1 MKVSHVLFL
10 LLVLVIGYVL
20 RGVFPQPAQ
29 ALGLP

>member
-1 MKVSHVLFL
+1 MQVHWFL
-10 LLVLVIGYVL
+10 IVVAILVGYAL